1 MGSKRT
7 QDCRQRG
14 VLWSMRSDRSKQ
26 DHITDKPFKTIICD
40 ICGKEFSI
48 MSIDSKHTIC
58 PKCDMPE
65 GNDK

>member
-1 MGSKRT
+1 MK
-7 QDCRQRG
+7 
-14 VLWSMRSDRSKQ
+14 SDRNKQ

-48 MSIDSKHTIC
+48 MSIDSKYTIC

-65 GNDK
+65 GKDK